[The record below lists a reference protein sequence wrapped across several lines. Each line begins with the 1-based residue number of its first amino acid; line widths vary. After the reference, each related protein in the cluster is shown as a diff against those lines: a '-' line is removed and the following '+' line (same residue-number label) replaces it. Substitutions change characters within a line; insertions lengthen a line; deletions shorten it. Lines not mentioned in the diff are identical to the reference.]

1 MSSRPEV
8 SATTYCAK
16 HSDTPTRLQC
26 GRCDTPVCQRC
37 MVHAP
42 VGIRCPDCANV
53 RSVPTFDV
61 TTPFLA
67 RAVAAAVVLGTVGGT
82 LFALL
87 GPAIIYQVA
96 YLDTL
101 AIAGLG
107 YAVGEGVSLSANRKR
122 GRTLKYV
129 AAGGMGIAY
138 LIIFAF
144 GPGYLSIFH
153 LISAGIGI
161 YIATN
166 RF

>member
-8 SATTYCAK
+8 SATTFCAK
-16 HSDTPTRLQC
+16 HSDAPTRLRC
-26 GRCDTPVCQRC
+26 GRCETPVCPRC
-37 MVHAP
+37 MIHAP

-107 YAVGEGVSLSANRKR
+107 YVVGEGVSLSVNRKR

-129 AAGGMGIAY
+129 AAGGMGVAY
-138 LIIFAF
+138 LIILVF
-144 GPGYLSIFH
+144 GLGFLSIFH
-153 LISAGIGI
+153 LIAAGIGI
-161 YIATN
+161 YVAVN